1 MFCSILFF
9 EHKLHTEI
17 TLKDFGSGKKYTMYK
32 MGRLI
37 ENRDFILDTKGHRSQ
52 QSKSLLGMEKK
63 KNDQTVL
70 RLVLIS

>member
-1 MFCSILFF
+1 MFCSVLFF

-63 KNDQTVL
+63 NDQTVL